1 MICMLC
7 IGRFWEENMDKN
19 ILDKIEKFEL
29 TFIEKI
35 IVKIFRKTFF
45 KVHIETLKNL
55 YKF

>member
-1 MICMLC
+1 
-7 IGRFWEENMDKN
+7 MDKN